1 MIQLPLNL
9 FEKARGSQITVELK
23 NGFKYIGKLI
33 RCDIYMNVHLEE
45 VTLIKTNGEK
55 FELKNVVIRGYGIR
69 TFSIDQS
76 LVEA

>member
-1 MIQLPLNL
+1 MGKITTLDKLHIGQDAIISSI
-9 FEKARGSQITVELK
+9 ECEDKALRQHILDMGLTPDV
-23 NGFKYIGKLI
+23 
-33 RCDIYMNVHLEE
+33 E